1 MRPGAIP
8 GSPVGDEPADAEP
21 STSDSHLKS
30 GTRTHPA
37 TIAMREGLRGEANEM
52 VKSILAAVLG
62 SAEMWSRDVIEVRI
76 LLVLYCMSIW
86 SEGNQAKFTLHVPGF
101 DHHIFRAVVLHISV
115 VLFPW
120 SSNIPSLLQ

>member
-8 GSPVGDEPADAEP
+8 GSSLGDEPADLEP
-21 STSDSHLKS
+21 STSDSDTKS

-52 VKSILAAVLG
+52 VQSILAAVLG

-76 LLVLYCMSIW
+76 SLAYIAYPFGARGIRQCLPCVFQGSTILP
-86 SEGNQAKFTLHVPGF
+86 FV
-101 DHHIFRAVVLHISV
+101 
-115 VLFPW
+115 PW
-120 SSNIPSLLQ
+120 SPHGHLVSAFPAATTCS